1 MQIYGPSGVHGA
13 QSVSA
18 PHNNRR
24 VDGPQ
29 STQSAQPQDEL
40 SLSSEATYVDQVRSL
55 PDVRQDRI
63 NSIRQAIADGMRP
76 LRLAGASRVAEG
88 LTTLQE
94 VLTATPPLE

>member
-29 STQSAQPQDEL
+29 STQSAQPKDEL
-40 SLSSEATYVDQVRSL
+40 SLSSESTYVDQVRSL

-63 NSIRQAIADGMRP
+63 NSIRQAIADGTYETEHK
-76 LRLAGASRVAEG
+76 LDSALNALLDEIA
-88 LTTLQE
+88 
-94 VLTATPPLE
+94 